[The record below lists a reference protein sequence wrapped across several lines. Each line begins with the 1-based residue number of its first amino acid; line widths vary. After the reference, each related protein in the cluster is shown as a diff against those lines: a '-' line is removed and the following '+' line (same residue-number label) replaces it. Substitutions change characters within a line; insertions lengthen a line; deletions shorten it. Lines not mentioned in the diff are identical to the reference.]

1 MNIEVDSGV
10 SLFVQDIGEGRPVV
24 LLPGLFMSHAVWDA
38 QVCELMAHARTVC
51 IDLRGHG
58 QSSKPASGYDIAR
71 HISDVAA
78 VLDDLDLMDV
88 VLVGWSFGGAVA
100 FGLAAARPD
109 RVTKLMIVGSN
120 AVRFQPDEE
129 FPHGLDPAIGAALL
143 AGEREARP
151 VVRHGA
157 LHASFHHLPAQPYL
171 DWLANDA
178 MQTPSWAGAQC
189 IQALI
194 DLDQVALIQEV
205 KAPVQQIHG
214 IQDPSWPIEGTRW
227 LNRHLQN
234 ASLVEYDE
242 CGHFAPLE
250 CQADFNRRLLS
261 FVGD

>member
-1 MNIEVDSGV
+1 MDIEVDSGV
-10 SLFVQDIGEGRPVV
+10 SLFVQDLGEGRPVV

-38 QVCELMAHARTVC
+38 QVCELIPHARTVC

-58 QSSKPASGYDIAR
+58 KSSKPVSGYDIAR
-71 HISDVAA
+71 HISDVAC
-78 VLDDLDLMDV
+78 VLDDLDLTDV

-109 RVTKLMIVGSN
+109 RIAKLMVVGSN
-120 AVRFQPDEE
+120 AVRFQPDDG
-129 FPHGLDPAIGAALL
+129 FPYGLDPAIGGALL

-151 VVRHGA
+151 AVRHGA

-189 IQALI
+189 IQALV
-194 DLDQVALIQEV
+194 DLDQVALLPEV
-205 KAPVQQIHG
+205 NVPVQQIHG

-227 LNRHLQN
+227 LNKQLQN

-242 CGHFAPLE
+242 CGHFPPLE

-261 FVGD
+261 FVLD